1 MGQKIHP
8 TGYRVGIIEP
18 WASRWHGGKH
28 DFAKFLLQ
36 DKQIRDHIFKDYGSA
51 GIPRIEIERTGDAVN
66 VILFTAR
73 PGVLVGRK
81 GMRIDQLKGEL
92 QAFAGMTVHLTIHEI
107 KRPELSAGLVAEVIA
122 DQLKRRMAF
131 RRAVKKA
138 VQTTIQAGAQGIKVQ
153 ISGRLGGAEMSRVL
167 AEREGRVPLSTIQ
180 SHIEYG
186 TAQAMTTYG
195 VIGVKCW
202 IYKGEIERGQ
212 KVNYRVT
219 SAAGGRFDRGGPGGG
234 PGGPGG
240 GGGSRRGGGG
250 GRRGGGG
257 RGGGGGR
264 RGGSGSRGGGGR

>member
-8 TGYRVGIIEP
+8 TGYRIGVIEP
-18 WASRWHGGKH
+18 WASRWHGNKR
-28 DFAKFLLQ
+28 DFSRLLLQ
-36 DKQIRDHIFKDYGSA
+36 DKKIRDHIIKDYGSA
-51 GIPRIEIERTGDAVN
+51 GIPRIEIERTSDAVN

-81 GMRIDQLKGEL
+81 GMRIDQLKSEL
-92 QAFAGMTVHLTIHEI
+92 QSLAGMTVHLTIHEI

-167 AEREGRVPLSTIQ
+167 AEREGRVPLSTLQ
-180 SHIEYG
+180 AHIEYG
-186 TAQAMTTYG
+186 TAEAHTTYG

-212 KVNYRVT
+212 KVNYRVI
-219 SAAGGRFDRGGPGGG
+219 SAAGGRFSGPGGG
-234 PGGPGG
+234 PGGP
-240 GGGSRRGGGG
+240 RRGG

-257 RGGGGGR
+257 RGGGGGGGRGGGR
-264 RGGSGSRGGGGR
+264 RGGGFGGPRGGGGR